1 MKYHTCRKRF
11 IVLIYTHILINY
23 PQRVSKNTHI
33 YFDCWKL
40 TQKEQLIFRACEG
53 YICMKLQL
61 LRLFE
66 VMQPLQ
72 AQESVL
78 SVYSFSFGWND
89 SQNVNS
95 ESTKY
100 TSLNDA
106 INICRSNL
114 K

>member
-23 PQRVSKNTHI
+23 PQRVSKNKHI

-61 LRLFE
+61 LGLFE

-89 SQNVNS
+89 SHLT
-95 ESTKY
+95 STAKVQ
-100 TSLNDA
+100 SRHL
-106 INICRSNL
+106 
-114 K
+114 